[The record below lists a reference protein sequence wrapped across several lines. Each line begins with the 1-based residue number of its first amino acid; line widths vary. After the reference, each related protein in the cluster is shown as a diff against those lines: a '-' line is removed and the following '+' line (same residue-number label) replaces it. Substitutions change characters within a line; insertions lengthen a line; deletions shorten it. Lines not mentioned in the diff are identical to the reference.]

1 MIFSFCCL
9 DVKKIQNKFSYCF
22 VMFCSFDSGIFSM
35 KFMEIWSPRIILS
48 NQFTGQNIN
57 NIRVQ
62 YANQMFFHP
71 NNKML
76 QTEVENVVVNWFD
89 SVSFFFSPQFFFA
102 NNALY
107 TCFIYQIL
115 ICFILLIFFAGKV
128 SKQSPCY

>member
-1 MIFSFCCL
+1 
-9 DVKKIQNKFSYCF
+9 
-22 VMFCSFDSGIFSM
+22 MFCSFDSGIFSM

-48 NQFTGQNIN
+48 NQFTTQNIN

-89 SVSFFFSPQFFFA
+89 SVSFFFFTTNFFFE

-107 TCFIYQIL
+107 TLVLFIK
-115 ICFILLIFFAGKV
+115 F
-128 SKQSPCY
+128 

>member
-1 MIFSFCCL
+1 
-9 DVKKIQNKFSYCF
+9 
-22 VMFCSFDSGIFSM
+22 MFCSFDSGIFSM

-89 SVSFFFSPQFFFA
+89 SVSFFFFTTIFFLQIM
-102 NNALY
+102 LY
-107 TCFIYQIL
+107 T
-115 ICFILLIFFAGKV
+115 LLFYLSNFDMFYIINFLCRQGFQAITV
-128 SKQSPCY
+128 LLMLE